1 MSKRLSITMSVY
13 GKIYIISVHVV
24 IISVANKTCSTI
36 HVKKHYLYCMFVN
49 IAFVCE
55 IGFRINDN
63 CASIEMVL
71 NKMCYTIRVK
81 TSILYLVGPINGR
94 LASMKSSAY
103 GHYSPLFPWTFGF
116 DEIISLRSILCFG
129 VGFTSMKKFNLLGL
143 QYSIPITICVKNI
156 NNNECIWENILVFM
170 KSFSLLSLQYSITVN
185 NQCLE

>member
-1 MSKRLSITMSVY
+1 MSVY

-24 IISVANKTCSTI
+24 IISVANKMCSTSQ
-36 HVKKHYLYCMFVN
+36 KHYLYCMFVN

-103 GHYSPLFPWTFGF
+103 GHYSPLFP
-116 DEIISLRSILCFG
+116 
-129 VGFTSMKKFNLLGL
+129 
-143 QYSIPITICVKNI
+143 
-156 NNNECIWENILVFM
+156 
-170 KSFSLLSLQYSITVN
+170 
-185 NQCLE
+185 

>member
-1 MSKRLSITMSVY
+1 MFY
-13 GKIYIISVHVV
+13 
-24 IISVANKTCSTI
+24 NPCQ
-36 HVKKHYLYCMFVN
+36 KHYLYCMFVN

-71 NKMCYTIRVK
+71 NKMCYTICVK

-116 DEIISLRSILCFG
+116 DEIISLRSILFCFLETF
-129 VGFTSMKKFNLLGL
+129 GFDEIISLRFLERLASMKSSACG
-143 QYSIPITICVKNI
+143 QYYCFLERLAS
-156 NNNECIWENILVFM
+156 M
-170 KSFSLLSLQYSITVN
+170 KSSACGQY
-185 NQCLE
+185 